1 MVQEFEGLPV
11 IDGHHHLWD
20 LSRFPYR
27 WLSPDAPPARF
38 GSKAEIAKD
47 YDLATHRQAFQG
59 PNLLGSVHVQAN
71 CGAQDPASETRW
83 LQALSDQSGW
93 PLAIVGQIDF
103 LDADWLE
110 TVDRHR
116 AYPSLRGLRAPVAWD
131 RAGRWHVAS
140 QAGVLSDPRFL
151 KGAAYLARHG
161 LLLEM
166 VVVPE
171 QLEDLV
177 AFAETFPELSIVVNH
192 FCTLEPAQEGQVDL
206 WLMGIKALAKCSNV
220 SVKLSGLWT
229 VDTSWDAEILRPFV
243 NHLIDHLGA
252 DRVLYGSNAP
262 VESVNCGVAQQFK
275 QLARILEDRSQSER
289 ESIFYSTAYRLYG
302 FDALGI
308 STTR

>member
-1 MVQEFEGLPV
+1 MVQEFDGLTV
-11 IDGHHHLWD
+11 IDGHHHLWE

-47 YDLATHRQAFQG
+47 YDLVTHRKAFQG
-59 PNLLGSVHVQAN
+59 PNLIGSVHVQAN
-71 CGAQDPASETRW
+71 CGAQDPASETQW
-83 LQALSDQSGW
+83 LQALSDRSGW

-103 LDADWLE
+103 LDADWRE

-116 AYPSLRGLRAPVAWD
+116 VYPSLRGLRAPVAWD

-151 KGAAYLARHG
+151 EGATYLARHG

-171 QLEDLV
+171 QL
-177 AFAETFPELSIVVNH
+177 PELVTFARSVPDLTIVVNH
-192 FCTLEPAQEGQVDL
+192 FCTLERFQEDQSQN
-206 WLMGIKALAKCSNV
+206 WLKGVEAIAAAPNV

-229 VDTSWDAEILRPFV
+229 VDKSWNSEILRPFV
-243 NHLIDHLGA
+243 NHLIEHLGA
-252 DRVLYGSNAP
+252 ERVLYGSNAP
-262 VESVNCGVAQQFK
+262 VECVNCTIAEQF
-275 QLARILEDRSQSER
+275 QRLSEMLLDRSSKEL
-289 ESIFYSTAYRLYG
+289 EYIFSTTAWRLYG
-302 FDALGI
+302 FDTLGI
-308 STTR
+308 SKN